1 LYRASTVIV
10 GAAHSAQRPAT
21 KVAALIAVLFFAC
34 CIARSD
40 AQPENAMHHSL
51 DTSRIVGSW
60 YGSAP
65 SNASQ
70 YAIADARAAGVVA
83 SVQSLLT
90 TPKTD
95 ASASMPERVAPL
107 RVDTQIHS
115 RRVFESAPPV
125 VRFSPYLTTGQRR
138 TIRAGVRGIAW
149 VTERITLWN
158 DVVVDRTT
166 LSHETVRNATPAQVV
181 VGTPKTL
188 AQLRSALP
196 NQTLATAMTMVAT
209 AYTASTATA
218 YPTGYTAT
226 GVLAHEGIVA
236 VDPHVIPLGTTM
248 FIPGYGIAVAAD
260 TGGAIIGHRIDLC
273 MDRYGDAVNFG
284 RQTVSVYILKR

>member
-1 LYRASTVIV
+1 LHRATNVIA

-51 DTSRIVGSW
+51 DTSRIVGW

-90 TPKTD
+90 TTKTD
-95 ASASMPERVAPL
+95 VSTSMPEHVAPL
-107 RVDTQIHS
+107 RVDTRIHS
-115 RRVFESAPPV
+115 RRVFEPAPPV
-125 VRFSPYLTTGQRR
+125 IRFSPNLAAGQRR

-149 VTERITLWN
+149 VTERVTLWN

-166 LSHETVRNATPAQVV
+166 LSHETVKNATPAQIV
-181 VGTPKTL
+181 VGTPRTL
-188 AQLRSALP
+188 AQLRSAMP
-196 NQTLATAMTMVAT
+196 NQTFAAAMTMVAT
-209 AYTASTATA
+209 AYTADTATA

-284 RQTVSVYILKR
+284 RQTVNVYILKR